1 MRYFILNLLLFL
13 SFTCY
18 TQNEFIT
25 TWQVSGGDLSI
36 QIPADQFDF
45 TYNYTVDFG
54 DGTVLNNQ
62 TETISHTY
70 TSAGTYTVKISGQFP
85 KFDGGALFDND
96 ELISVEQWGN
106 IQWESM
112 ESAFE
117 DCFNLTISATDNP
130 DLSNVT
136 NMSFMFASADLV
148 NSPGISTWDVSNV
161 TLMEGIF
168 ANADSFNQPLNNWDV
183 SNVTDMDNM
192 FSGNDGFNQAL
203 DNWDVSA
210 VTTMFRMFYNAT
222 VFNQPLD
229 GWNVSNVTDMGEM
242 FKQSAYN
249 QPLAS
254 WDTSIVTNMA
264 QMFRSCP
271 YNHPLNSW
279 NVSNVTDMGSMFEF
293 SPYNHPLD
301 NWNTGSVTD
310 MDSMFNFASFNL
322 DINSWDVSSV
332 IQMQG
337 MFRNSDFNQPLDNW
351 DVSNA
356 QFIAGMFQNTNFNQP
371 LNSWDVSNVTSMSDM
386 FRSSSFNQPLDNWDV
401 SSVDGSGFDGMFANS
416 DFNQDLSSWTFS
428 ESDVDDFVR
437 NSEMDSQNYDLL
449 LDRFVQLDLQDG
461 YLDANGMEYCDIFTR
476 EKLIEDNN
484 WDIFD
489 DDIGDDCNINYISG
503 EIRFDENGDGCDSN
517 DEPLTQFLV
526 NANDGQDDLSTLPD
540 DNGYY
545 ALAVN
550 QGNFSLNMLNLPNF
564 LIASPSVHT
573 MTFTGTNLENTNND
587 FCITASQ
594 TIEDLSIELFP
605 LDDAIPGFESEY
617 ELIVENKGT
626 LSVSNVQITVTFDD
640 TKQSFVS
647 ATQTPS
653 STTSNSLTFTI
664 SNLPIL
670 SSETI
675 NFTLLNVQPPDLN
688 SGDIVVI
695 TADVTPDA
703 NDTSPEDNSVEFG
716 QEAINSFDPND
727 KLAVQPNQIPDEQ
740 INEYIDY
747 KIRFQN
753 VGTANALNVKIT
765 DTISD
770 KLDWTTF
777 QPVNSSHDY
786 RLEFV
791 NQEEVNFIFD
801 NINLPYEAIDE
812 EGSNGHVSFRIKP
825 NSNVQIGDVINNKA
839 YIFFDFNAPII
850 TNTYSITIVDELSSE
865 EFEANQIKVYPNP
878 LKGTLNINLPRETK
892 LQHLKLFDANGKE
905 ILSSKEAE
913 KVDLAPLS
921 YGLYILKIFTSKGVF
936 QKKVIKE

>member
-1 MRYFILNLLLFL
+1 
-13 SFTCY
+13 
-18 TQNEFIT
+18 
-25 TWQVSGGDLSI
+25 
-36 QIPADQFDF
+36 
-45 TYNYTVDFG
+45 
-54 DGTVLNNQ
+54 
-62 TETISHTY
+62 
-70 TSAGTYTVKISGQFP
+70 
-85 KFDGGALFDND
+85 
-96 ELISVEQWGN
+96 
-106 IQWESM
+106 M

-117 DCFNLTISATDNP
+117 DCYNLTINATDTP

-136 NMSFMFASADLV
+136 DMSNMFASADLV
-148 NSPGISTWDVSNV
+148 NSPTISTWDVSNV
-161 TLMEGIF
+161 TLMEGLF

-192 FSGNDGFNQAL
+192 FSGNDIFNQPL
-203 DNWDVSA
+203 NNWDVSS

-222 VFNQPLD
+222 EFNQSLD
-229 GWNVSNVTDMGEM
+229 SWNVSNVTDMGEM

-254 WDTSIVTNMA
+254 WDTSSVTNMA
-264 QMFRSCP
+264 QMFYSCP

-279 NVSNVTDMGSMFEF
+279 DVSNVTNMQSMFEF
-293 SPYNHPLD
+293 SPYNQPLD
-301 NWNTGSVTD
+301 NWNTGSVTN
-310 MDSMFNFASFNL
+310 MDTMFQFASFDQN
-322 DINSWDVSSV
+322 INSWDVSSV
-332 IQMQG
+332 EQMQA
-337 MFRNSDFNQPLDNW
+337 MFQNSDFNQPLDNW
-351 DVSNA
+351 DVSNV
-356 QFIAGMFQNTNFNQP
+356 QFMGGMFQNTNFNQS

-386 FRSSSFNQPLDNWDV
+386 FRSSSFNQPLDDWDV
-401 SSVDGSGFDGMFANS
+401 SSVNGFGFHGMFALS
-416 DFNQDLSSWTFS
+416 DFNQDLSTWTFS
-428 ESDVDDFVR
+428 ESDVDDFVT
-437 NSEMDSQNYDLL
+437 NSEFDSQNYDLL
-449 LDRFVQLDLQDG
+449 LDRFVQLNLQDG
-461 YLDANGMEYCDIFTR
+461 YLDADGMAYCDIFTR

-484 WDIFD
+484 WNIFD

-503 EIRFDENGDGCDSN
+503 EVRFDENGDGCDSN

-526 NANDGQDDLSTLPD
+526 NANDGQNDISTLPD

-545 ALAVN
+545 ALTVN
-550 QGNFSLNMLNLPNF
+550 QGSFSVGMLNLPNF
-564 LIASPSVHT
+564 LVALPSAHT
-573 MTFTGTNLENTNND
+573 MSFSNTNAIDDNND
-587 FCITASQ
+587 FCITANQS
-594 TIEDLSIELFP
+594 IEDLSIELFP

-626 LSVSNVQITVTFDD
+626 QSVSNVQITVNFDD
-640 TKQSFVS
+640 TKQSFVN

-670 SSETI
+670 SSELI

-688 SGDIVVI
+688 SGDMVVI

-703 NDTSPEDNSVEFG
+703 NDSTPEDNSIEFG
-716 QEAINSFDPND
+716 QEAVNSFDPND

-765 DTISD
+765 DMISD

-791 NQEEVNFIFD
+791 NQEEFNFIFD

-825 NSNVQIGDVINNKA
+825 NSNVQIGDVIDNKA

-850 TNTYSITIVDELSSE
+850 TNTYSITIVDELSAE

-878 LKGTLNINLPRETK
+878 TQGTLNINLPAGTQFER
-892 LQHLKLFDANGKE
+892 LQIFDTNAKE
-905 ILSSKEAE
+905 VLSSKDGEY
-913 KVDLAPLS
+913 VDLDPLS
-921 YGLYILKIFTSKGVF
+921 RGLYILNIYTTNGVY
-936 QKKVIKE
+936 QKKLIKE